1 MKRPSPHSCCRKK
14 SVPPPLAGG
23 GECCERSEKHS
34 GEGALL
40 TDPSPKFFAAD
51 AARICPLPR
60 GEGGRVYAEVRVA
73 DSKFDCC
80 GQRRTTRCCADEERR
95 RSTRK
100 DLETTPQWMSG
111 FSREPNMRQNRKTN
125 ARCGIRAEAF
135 RLPVRCPSRDSR
147 PSFRADS
154 WAGICG
160 RCCAAPSPSACAAD
174 CADTWQCDG

>member
-60 GEGGRVYAEVRVA
+60 GRGDAFMPKSEWQILNSTAAANVEPQDVVLTRREGDQHERIWKQPLNGCLGFPASRTCGRIE
-73 DSKFDCC
+73 K
-80 GQRRTTRCCADEERR
+80 Q
-95 RSTRK
+95 
-100 DLETTPQWMSG
+100 
-111 FSREPNMRQNRKTN
+111 MRGVEFAPKR
-125 ARCGIRAEAF
+125 F
-135 RLPVRCPSRDSR
+135 RLRVRCPSRDSR
-147 PSFRADS
+147 PSSRADS

-160 RCCAAPSPSACAAD
+160 RCCAAPSPWACAAD
-174 CADTWQCDG
+174 CADTSRCDG